1 MSTVAETLRRFL
13 IALIFTDFLTCSEE
27 NCSNDLN
34 FQRIYLSRGR
44 ERAREMQSDFP
55 SPRSFRLKIKSS
67 VPSSSWLIRLGLAKP
82 KQKQRRTLKIKGK
95 KENCAGREKVL
106 VKFNFRVERD
116 EKCVKISSKTL
127 LMLVAASL
135 AYK

>member
-1 MSTVAETLRRFL
+1 
-13 IALIFTDFLTCSEE
+13 
-27 NCSNDLN
+27 
-34 FQRIYLSRGR
+34 
-44 ERAREMQSDFP
+44 MQSDFP

-67 VPSSSWLIRLGLAKP
+67 VPSSSSWLIRLGLAKP